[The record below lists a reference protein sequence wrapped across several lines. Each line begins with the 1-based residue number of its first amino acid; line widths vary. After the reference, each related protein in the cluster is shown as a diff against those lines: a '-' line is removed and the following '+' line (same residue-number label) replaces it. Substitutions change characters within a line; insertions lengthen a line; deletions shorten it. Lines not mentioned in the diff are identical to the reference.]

1 MFELL
6 NLTSDVTHTLAAS
19 LDQHMRAPLNNSSV
33 SMLVIIYLT
42 RSLSGSKADYKDEE
56 VVVMLW
62 DHDEEQSARAAVK
75 ELSKIKSVGGLGR
88 YGLLFQDL

>member
-1 MFELL
+1 
-6 NLTSDVTHTLAAS
+6 
-19 LDQHMRAPLNNSSV
+19 
-33 SMLVIIYLT
+33 
-42 RSLSGSKADYKDEE
+42 
-56 VVVMLW
+56 MLW

>member
-1 MFELL
+1 MITVTAELSL
-6 NLTSDVTHTLAAS
+6 RNLSET
-19 LDQHMRAPLNNSSV
+19 
-33 SMLVIIYLT
+33 
-42 RSLSGSKADYKDEE
+42 KDEE

-88 YGLLFQDL
+88 

>member
-1 MFELL
+1 MKLNWHITLSVACVRYLSKLIKMIAVTVELSL
-6 NLTSDVTHTLAAS
+6 RNLSET
-19 LDQHMRAPLNNSSV
+19 
-33 SMLVIIYLT
+33 
-42 RSLSGSKADYKDEE
+42 KDEE

-88 YGLLFQDL
+88 

>member
-1 MFELL
+1 
-6 NLTSDVTHTLAAS
+6 
-19 LDQHMRAPLNNSSV
+19 
-33 SMLVIIYLT
+33 MLVIIYLT